1 MPRPSLE
8 LFDANIR
15 KKMEQTK
22 KSGRGGRREGAG
34 RKVIGEHRS
43 ATITLCVTPATK
55 TKLRK
60 LATDKGVSIG
70 RLIEMMIECLE
81 LDKNSYLR

>member
-1 MPRPSLE
+1 
-8 LFDANIR
+8 
-15 KKMEQTK
+15 MEQTK

-34 RKVIGEHRS
+34 RKVIGEPKI
-43 ATITLCVTPATK
+43 ATITLRVTPTTK
-55 TKLRK
+55 TKLRQ